1 MNNTSTLNWD
11 TVFAVPITSV
21 NKAIKDMKSSPS
33 SFSYS
38 SEKSSISGNYSDWAI
53 TTGGDG
59 GNIYMVIP
67 ITDLC
72 GICSFGEFSCSSL
85 KVIAEVKLEFI
96 HSDEG
101 DDYYDLVVKSSDGT
115 SENPIISIKNI
126 IPDEAFTGDAVE
138 MVGEETVISVFSALI
153 DACLTAN
160 LYEFA
165 HVFATVNLN
174 DYIDKYDQWAWCKP
188 SFVDYAYSECENAK
202 SNSMLGVLCMTGGRT
217 ATAAQL
223 QQIDP
228 FVIPEKSNAGYLVS
242 PARLLLDLMLP
253 AFPIYWK
260 KAKIDDFELIEKA
273 STDTGK
279 YQYVLALKENKS
291 IRLDD
296 VQNNGIS
303 YTPYIKELS
312 IDFDGTDLIFNS
324 YTETDVGMGVTAWC
338 RATHYYTI
346 ELSENQNGQTLIY
359 KEIKPAET
367 SNGTYSSTA
376 TKIEEA
382 LILLASV
389 VITIIL
395 GLVTDGVGFFVGSV
409 IIGCLTGIALAAPEM
424 IDLVNSDTSPSID
437 LMINNLSNP
446 IRWNASDVFRLDY
459 AGINNGLQLG
469 GDLLL

>member
-1 MNNTSTLNWD
+1 
-11 TVFAVPITSV
+11 
-21 NKAIKDMKSSPS
+21 
-33 SFSYS
+33 
-38 SEKSSISGNYSDWAI
+38 
-53 TTGGDG
+53 
-59 GNIYMVIP
+59 
-67 ITDLC
+67 
-72 GICSFGEFSCSSL
+72 
-85 KVIAEVKLEFI
+85 
-96 HSDEG
+96 
-101 DDYYDLVVKSSDGT
+101 
-115 SENPIISIKNI
+115 
-126 IPDEAFTGDAVE
+126 
-138 MVGEETVISVFSALI
+138 
-153 DACLTAN
+153 
-160 LYEFA
+160 
-165 HVFATVNLN
+165 
-174 DYIDKYDQWAWCKP
+174 
-188 SFVDYAYSECENAK
+188 
-202 SNSMLGVLCMTGGRT
+202 MTGGRI